1 MGAVG
6 AVGAVEV
13 GADDDEEDEEEEGR
27 EEEEEEGRE
36 EEEEEVEGE
45 GSNRTMP
52 SVARESVIPLASL
65 NAVVTPPRQYISG

>member
-1 MGAVG
+1 MG

-13 GADDDEEDEEEEGR
+13 GADDDEED
-27 EEEEEEGRE
+27 EEEEGRE

>member
-1 MGAVG
+1 MG

-13 GADDDEEDEEEEGR
+13 GADDGDEEDEEEEGR